1 MSMNYK
7 REEGLFKY
15 LDNELYWLWLC
26 NIEGVWRGIIEKL
39 LMYFNKPIEI
49 FNADEKDLANCVNKF
64 GIKEEILKNIIESRD
79 YRKIDDIK
87 MNLENKNINFCS
99 CENKK
104 FPEKLKVINE
114 CPYGIYLKGNNIDF
128 DKKSVAIVGARNCT
142 TYGMKMAYDIGFKL
156 ALSGIN
162 VISGMARGI
171 DSKAHLGTIDGNGKT
186 LAVLGCGVDVCYP
199 RENIDLYE
207 KILENGMIISEF
219 PIKSS
224 PLSWKFPIRNR
235 IISGLA
241 DKIII
246 VEARERSGS
255 LITAEYALE
264 QGKDVYAIP
273 GRTQDSL
280 SMGCNRLIKDGAG
293 IICSTETVLED
304 LGFFDFYNS
313 KKSRNKNIVLE
324 KDLESLYSM
333 LDFFPKSLEQLIM
346 ETEREPKE
354 LLRDLI
360 RLEMMGFID
369 EPTRN
374 YYVKKI

>member
-1 MSMNYK
+1 
-7 REEGLFKY
+7 
-15 LDNELYWLWLC
+15 
-26 NIEGVWRGIIEKL
+26 
-39 LMYFNKPIEI
+39 
-49 FNADEKDLANCVNKF
+49 
-64 GIKEEILKNIIESRD
+64 
-79 YRKIDDIK
+79 
-87 MNLENKNINFCS
+87 
-99 CENKK
+99 
-104 FPEKLKVINE
+104 
-114 CPYGIYLKGNNIDF
+114 
-128 DKKSVAIVGARNCT
+128 
-142 TYGMKMAYDIGFKL
+142 MAYDIGFKL